1 MPIIADTDLI
11 SYFLKRDTRYQLYA
25 PHLSGTEKFISFMTL
40 AELRR
45 WSLERNWG
53 QKRRSEFE
61 DYLAKNYGV
70 IYADDNLCEMWAQIK
85 SAAHKKGRPLDTS
98 DAWVATVALLFD
110 IPLVTHNR
118 RHFENVKD
126 LKIISES

>member
-1 MPIIADTDLI
+1 L
-11 SYFLKRDTRYQLYA
+11 
-25 PHLSGTEKFISFMTL
+25 
-40 AELRR
+40 
-45 WSLERNWG
+45 G

-98 DAWVATVALLFD
+98 DAWVAAVALLFD